1 MCFNKS
7 RLSNPLE
14 PLQHIHP
21 RVRHDKIYNYC
32 ESAALP
38 AELIPQKVIFYSNCG
53 LDRRFKAGDFAR
65 GGIGVCY
72 EMLVFLAQI
81 SLIAVLMT
89 L

>member
-14 PLQHIHP
+14 PLQHIAV

-38 AELIPQKVIFYSNCG
+38 AELIPQKRTFYSNCLG
-53 LDRRFKAGDFAR
+53 CRGSRAGVFVS
-65 GGIGVCY
+65 GGIGVC
-72 EMLVFLAQI
+72 
-81 SLIAVLMT
+81 
-89 L
+89 

>member
-14 PLQHIHP
+14 PLQHIAA

-38 AELIPQKVIFYSNCG
+38 AELIPQERIFYSICVVFRG
-53 LDRRFKAGDFAR
+53 GRSGDFGR
-65 GGIGVCY
+65 GGIGVC
-72 EMLVFLAQI
+72 
-81 SLIAVLMT
+81 
-89 L
+89 